1 MTIGVFGDWGGGK
14 STLIQLARQRLDEQ
28 EGVLIL
34 TFNGWLFEGY
44 EDAKAALMG
53 TILDSIEDALQGTAR
68 WTDALRDRVRRMA
81 QRVDWLQALGM
92 TMRYGGPIALT
103 GDPRAGI
110 VGLGF
115 DALKQVREWIT
126 SGQQPDLEQFQ
137 KLLKEAPDGEGNAR
151 RTIRDFRRDFRVLLA
166 DAGIKTLVVFID
178 DLDRCL
184 PDTVIETLEA
194 IKLFLFVP
202 GTAFVVGAD
211 EYLIQYAV
219 RQRFPELPGTAA
231 EVGRDYLEKLIQIP
245 VRVPPLNRADIE
257 SYMNL
262 LLAQHRLSEEHYA
275 SVCADIAIVRPEE
288 PGTLTFGAGRA
299 ATILG
304 ASIEDSQRRELDEDC
319 AFTASIVPVLLPGL
333 AGNPRRAK
341 RFLNALLLRLDL
353 ASRRGLTLQRGI
365 LAKLMLLEY
374 IKPEFFRALAGWQ
387 LAEAGRPAALFAAE
401 QSVRVPPPS
410 AAPAAP
416 AENVPGNPDTP
427 AATASAAEPPRRADK
442 RTAKVS
448 EGAEAAEVTRPAIPA
463 EILPWLA
470 DDWAREWLALDPLL
484 SGVDLRPY
492 FFIAHDLLDP
502 VVSGAARLS
511 PPANEVL
518 QRLLDPNRLRQGLGL
533 DRATELS
540 LPDANAVFQ
549 ALTERLRRTERID
562 ATSVQPVLLQLVE
575 RRHEL
580 LPQLVQFYEQLPE
593 VKISLDLSPN
603 LARIA
608 HETPSEPAIRGLLAR
623 WTNSASARLKAAA
636 TAALGQLERPARR
649 A

>member
-1 MTIGVFGDWGGGK
+1 MVIPGQESKDNRVRMPCQVALRAIILVEESCHALRVKKKVTMAEASLQLWSDNEAEIDLLRFGYLADAVARIVSAPDLLPVTVGVFGDWGGGK
-14 STLIQLARQRLDEQ
+14 STLMRLARQRLDGR
-28 EGVLIL
+28 EGVLTL

-68 WTDALRDRVRRMA
+68 WTDDLRDRVRRMA
-81 QRVDWLQALGM
+81 QRVDWLQALGLA
-92 TMRYGGPIALT
+92 MRYGGPVALT
-103 GDPRAGI
+103 GDPRASM
-110 VGLGF
+110 VGFGF
-115 DALKQVREWIT
+115 DAVRQVREWIAA
-126 SGQQPDLEQFQ
+126 GQQPDLEQFQ
-137 KLLKEAPDGEGNAR
+137 KLLKEAPGGEENAR

-166 DAGIKTLVVFID
+166 DAGIETLVVFID

-288 PGTLTFGAGRA
+288 LGALAFGAGRA
-299 ATILG
+299 TTILG
-304 ASIEDSQRRELDEDC
+304 ESLGVTLRRELDEDC

-387 LAEAGRPAALFAAE
+387 LAEAGRPAAIFAAE
-401 QSVRVPPPS
+401 QFVRVAPLPT
-410 AAPAAP
+410 APATVPVEGVSGTLDTPTAP
-416 AENVPGNPDTP
+416 ASSSVL
-427 AATASAAEPPRRADK
+427 PRRAGK
-442 RTAKVS
+442 RTRRGRVPAGRGQASPRDAPPVGRQCRHRPPGRPRPVS
-448 EGAEAAEVTRPAIPA
+448 
-463 EILPWLA
+463 
-470 DDWAREWLALDPLL
+470 
-484 SGVDLRPY
+484 
-492 FFIAHDLLDP
+492 H
-502 VVSGAARLS
+502 
-511 PPANEVL
+511 
-518 QRLLDPNRLRQGLGL
+518 
-533 DRATELS
+533 
-540 LPDANAVFQ
+540 
-549 ALTERLRRTERID
+549 
-562 ATSVQPVLLQLVE
+562 
-575 RRHEL
+575 H
-580 LPQLVQFYEQLPE
+580 
-593 VKISLDLSPN
+593 
-603 LARIA
+603 
-608 HETPSEPAIRGLLAR
+608 
-623 WTNSASARLKAAA
+623 
-636 TAALGQLERPARR
+636 
-649 A
+649 